1 MQMYFRKGDDMSR
14 ELAIRA
20 HSVTK
25 VYKLYDK
32 PINRLKESLSIRRK
46 TYHRP
51 FYALNDIDLEIYRG
65 EVVGIIGK
73 NGSGKST
80 ILKIITGVSSPSSGE
95 VSVNGK
101 ISALL
106 ELGAGFNLE
115 YTGIENIYLNG
126 MMMGFTRE
134 EMEAKLD
141 SILSF
146 ADIGE
151 FVHQPVKSYSS
162 GMFARLAFSVAI
174 NVDPDILI
182 VDEALAVGDLKFQ
195 IKCMEKFSEFRDNGK
210 TILFVSHDINSIKR
224 YCNRAI
230 WLNSGKIE
238 AQGDTD
244 IICDR
249 YTDYLKYGEVSS
261 KQKEK
266 GQEEVVL
273 DKDIIGV
280 INDFGVIDYQ
290 GRNLDE
296 IPYNSSFRV
305 KIDFEMN
312 TDDLDIVIGV
322 AIHSIDDIYICGVNT
337 LLDKK
342 QIDYKKG
349 TNTIYLEYDSFN
361 LLGGSYY
368 FDVAIFEKNAHIPID
383 YKARVKEFFV
393 KSTYIA
399 EGLFVL
405 PHSWKLGEDQ

>member
-1 MQMYFRKGDDMSR
+1 MSK

-20 HSVTK
+20 ENITK

-32 PINRLKESLSIRRK
+32 PIHRLKESLSFRNK
-46 TYHRP
+46 NYHRP
-51 FYALNDIDLEIYRG
+51 FYALNDVSLEVNRG

-80 ILKIITGVSSPSSGE
+80 ILKIITGVASPSSGE
-95 VSVNGK
+95 IYVDGK

-126 MMMGFTRE
+126 MMMGFGRE
-134 EMEAKLD
+134 EMDAKLEN
-141 SILSF
+141 ILEF
-146 ADIGE
+146 ADIGD

-174 NVDPDILI
+174 NVEPDILI

-230 WLNSGKIE
+230 WLNSGRIE

-244 IICDR
+244 LICDR
-249 YTDYLKYGEVSS
+249 YTDYLKYGESSS
-261 KQKEK
+261 KKKDEK
-266 GQEEVVL
+266 KDEKL
-273 DKDIIGV
+273 KLNKDIIGV
-280 INDFGVIDYQ
+280 IENFEI
-290 GRNLDE
+290 LDHHENALEE
-296 IPYNSSFRV
+296 ISYNSDF
-305 KIDFEMN
+305 KIKIEFEMN
-312 TDDLDIVIGV
+312 TEDLDIVIGV
-322 AIHSIDDIYICGVNT
+322 AIHSIDDIYICGINT
-337 LLDKK
+337 LLDKE
-342 QIDYKKG
+342 QIFYKKG
-349 TNTIYLEYDSFN
+349 LNTIYLDYTCFN

-368 FDVAIFEKNAHIPID
+368 FDVAIFEKNAHVPID

-393 KSTYIA
+393 KSTYVA
-399 EGLFVL
+399 EGICVL
-405 PHSWKLGEDQ
+405 PHKWRMGDN

>member
-1 MQMYFRKGDDMSR
+1 MYFRKGEDMSR

-20 HSVTK
+20 HKVTK

-32 PINRLKESLSIRRK
+32 PINRLKESLSIRRRS
-46 TYHRP
+46 YHRP

-95 VSVNGK
+95 VHVNGK

-126 MMMGFTRE
+126 MMMGFTKE
-134 EMEAKLD
+134 EMETKLD

-230 WLNSGKIE
+230 WLNSGRIQ

-244 IICDR
+244 VICDR
-249 YTDYLKYGEVSS
+249 YTDYLKYGETSS
-261 KQKEK
+261 EKEK
-266 GQEEVVL
+266 GRADTALTL
-273 DKDIIGV
+273 DKDVIGV
-280 INDFGVIDYQ
+280 IDNVEVLDFE
-290 GRNLDE
+290 GRRLEE
-296 IPYNSSFRV
+296 ISYNSSFKV

-322 AIHSIDDIYICGVNT
+322 AIHSIDDIYICGINT
-337 LLDKK
+337 LLDKE
-342 QIDYKKG
+342 QVNYKKG
-349 TNTIYLEYDSFN
+349 SNTLYLEYNTFN

-383 YKARVKEFFV
+383 YKAKIKEFFV

-399 EGLFVL
+399 EGICVL
-405 PHSWKLGEDQ
+405 PHSWKMGEDS